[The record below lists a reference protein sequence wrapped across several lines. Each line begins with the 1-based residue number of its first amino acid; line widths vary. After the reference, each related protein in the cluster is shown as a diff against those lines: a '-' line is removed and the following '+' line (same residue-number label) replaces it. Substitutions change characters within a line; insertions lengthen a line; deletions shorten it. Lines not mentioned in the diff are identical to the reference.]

1 MRLNSHL
8 QFNGQCAEAFTFYA
22 ECLSGKIGM
31 MLTYADTPMAA
42 DVPPGFRCKIV
53 HATLSI
59 GDQILQGADTT
70 PDRYQRP
77 AGMSL
82 SLDVKDPVEADR
94 IFRALSEKATIQMP
108 IQETFWAQRFGMLTD
123 QFGVPWMINC
133 GKQQS

>member
-8 QFNGQCAEAFTFYA
+8 QFNGQCAEAFSFYA
-22 ECLSGKIGM
+22 KCLSGQIGM
-31 MLTYADTPMAA
+31 MLTYADTPMAS
-42 DVPPGFRCKIV
+42 DVAPAFRTKIV

-77 AGMSL
+77 AGVSL
-82 SLDVKDPVEADR
+82 SVEIEDPVEAER
-94 IFRALSEKATIQMP
+94 VFRALLEKATVQMP
-108 IQETFWAQRFGMLTD
+108 IQETFWAQKFGMLTD

>member
-42 DVPPGFRCKIV
+42 DVAPGFRGKIV

-82 SLDVKDPVEADR
+82 SLDVKDPAEAER
-94 IFRALSEKATIQMP
+94 IFRAFSEKATVQMP

>member
-8 QFNGQCAEAFTFYA
+8 QFNGQCAEAFSFYA
-22 ECLSGKIGM
+22 ECLPGKIGM
-31 MLTYADTPMAA
+31 MLTYADTPMAS
-42 DVPPGFRCKIV
+42 DVAPGFRSRIV

-82 SLDVKDPVEADR
+82 SLDVKDPAEAER
-94 IFRALSEKATIQMP
+94 IFHALSEQGTVQLP

-123 QFGVPWMINC
+123 RFGVPWMINC